1 MLQQTNAKYKQAVNK
16 HQFAEVFK
24 EGDGVVVLL
33 HKQRLLV
40 GTCKKLQQK
49 KYGSYSKTKKIIINL
64 LDNIG
69 VYKALNVSNICL
81 YYDDELLNRKD

>member
-33 HKQRLLV
+33 HK
-40 GTCKKLQQK
+40 
-49 KYGSYSKTKKIIINL
+49 
-64 LDNIG
+64 
-69 VYKALNVSNICL
+69 
-81 YYDDELLNRKD
+81 